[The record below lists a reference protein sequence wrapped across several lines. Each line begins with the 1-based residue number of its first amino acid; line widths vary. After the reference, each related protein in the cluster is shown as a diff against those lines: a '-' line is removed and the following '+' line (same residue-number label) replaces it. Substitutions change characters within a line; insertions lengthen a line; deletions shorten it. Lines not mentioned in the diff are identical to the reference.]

1 MLVYCDSVILIYFLD
16 QVGPFQARAANRLGA
31 MRAATDRI
39 VVSDLVHLECRVVPV
54 RVGDGRR
61 LALFDQFF
69 AQTDVEKAPLT
80 TAVFDRATDIRA
92 RHGFKTFDAI
102 NLAAAVEYGCHR
114 FLTNDAKLARFPD
127 IAVEILP

>member
-1 MLVYCDSVILIYFLD
+1 
-16 QVGPFQARAANRLGA
+16 

>member
-1 MLVYCDSVILIYFLD
+1 M
-16 QVGPFQARAANRLGA
+16 
-31 MRAATDRI
+31 
-39 VVSDLVHLECRVVPV
+39 VPV
-54 RVGDGRR
+54 RVGDERR

-69 AQTDVEKAPLT
+69 AQTDVEKAP
-80 TAVFDRATDIRA
+80 VDDRRIQSRDRHCA